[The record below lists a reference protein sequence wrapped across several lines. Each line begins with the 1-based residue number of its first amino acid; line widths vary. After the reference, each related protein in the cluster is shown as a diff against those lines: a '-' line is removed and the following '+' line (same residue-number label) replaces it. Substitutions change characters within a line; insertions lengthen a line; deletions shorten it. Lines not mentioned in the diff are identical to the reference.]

1 MRMSSTEFERPSPE
15 AISKDW
21 DQFTGGAPVFGVLR
35 QYQPEDVDGLAW
47 RDAGGDRS
55 GLVTWC
61 VDGHVAE
68 VVSLHA
74 EPPDAGIGARLIE
87 AAEAE
92 LKRRGVTE
100 LVVAT
105 TNDNARALGFYIG
118 QGFRLVRLHLDAM
131 DRVREA
137 KPQVPLVGAGGV
149 PLRDMWELRKEL

>member
-1 MRMSSTEFERPSPE
+1 MSASQFARPSPE

-47 RDAGGDRS
+47 RDGDGS
-55 GLVTWC
+55 GLVTWW

-68 VVSLHA
+68 IVSLHA
-74 EPPDAGIGARLIE
+74 EPPGAGTGARLIE
-87 AAEAE
+87 SAEAE

-105 TNDNARALGFYIG
+105 TNDNARALGFYVSR
-118 QGFRLVRLHLDAM
+118 GFRLVRLHLDAM

-137 KPQVPLVGAGGV
+137 KPKVPLSGAGGV